1 MSRRLRHNGVAIIP
15 VISQTDKM
23 PDEGRHLAAA
33 VREVIGIKPIRVS
46 AKLGLGLDELLD
58 AMRSVNRGN

>member
-46 AKLGLGLDELLD
+46 AKLGLDELLD